1 MPTAFESEFG
11 IEFFKNSAA
20 LCSDDRILTGNKTK
34 MQQSEIHKWNIER
47 KFLDTPQLLRSDFW
61 SKKNMEFSK
70 IPEKF
75 QNHLV
80 VLVGIIEGF

>member
-47 KFLDTPQLLRSDFW
+47 S
-61 SKKNMEFSK
+61 FSGQIFGQRRTWNSQ

>member
-34 MQQSEIHKWNIER
+34 MQQSEIHK
-47 KFLDTPQLLRSDFW
+47 
-61 SKKNMEFSK
+61 
-70 IPEKF
+70 
-75 QNHLV
+75 
-80 VLVGIIEGF
+80 